1 MSITTPQI
9 IAAAQRIP
17 WLMEIAA
24 DEEIEEEARNL
35 ADEELGHMLEAL
47 AEGSEDKLDALR
59 AVTLRML
66 SEAAMLAAEASR
78 LTRKA
83 RAAKNGAERCKAL
96 AASLLQTRRD
106 AGMGAKVKTGQ
117 ASYSLRTSVSVDV
130 AAGCDVGKLPDG
142 CFRPGE
148 PKADKTAIKKRLQAG
163 ETIEGCALIEKES
176 ISWR

>member
-24 DEEIEEEARNL
+24 DEEIEDEARNL
-35 ADEELGHMLEAL
+35 ADEELGILLEAL
-47 AEGSEDKLDALR
+47 ADGSEDKLDALR
-59 AVTLRML
+59 AVSVRMAT
-66 SEAAMLAAEASR
+66 EAAMLAAESKR

-83 RAAKNGAERCKAL
+83 RAAKSGVERCKAL
-96 AASLLQTRRD
+96 AASLLQTRRA
-106 AGMGAKVKTGQ
+106 AGMGAKVKTPS
-117 ASYSLRTSVSVDV
+117 ASYWLKESVSVDV
-130 AAGCDVGKLPDG
+130 AAACDVGSLPDG
-142 CFRPGE
+142 CFRLGE

-163 ETIEGCALIEKES
+163 DTIEGCALIEKES